1 MGQPNLHLT
10 DMSVYEASDYWD
22 EHDFSEFDDVLEVK
36 DLQFSFKRK
45 KYVGVDMD
53 LYAIIRSKAK
63 SLNKSEDVLINEWLS
78 EKANVL

>member
-1 MGQPNLHLT
+1 MNRK
-10 DMSVYEASDYWD
+10 E
-22 EHDFSEFDDVLEVK
+22 
-36 DLQFSFKRK
+36 RK

-78 EKANVL
+78 EKANIL

>member
-1 MGQPNLHLT
+1 MEKNNQKK

>member
-1 MGQPNLHLT
+1 MEKNNQKK
-10 DMSVYEASDYWD
+10 DMSIYEASDYWD
-22 EHDFSEFDDVLEVK
+22 EHDFSEFDDVVEVK

-53 LYAIIRSKAK
+53 LYAMIKRKAK

-78 EKANVL
+78 EKANIL